1 MIVDVNENHFRN
13 YIINSSRKLILVYYY
28 ATWSRECE
36 EFNPVIE
43 SISRKYA
50 LLLDVL
56 KVNIDVEKN
65 LVQWGNV
72 RSVPTLF
79 VFKTGNDQPV
89 DKATGYV
96 TEENLEFVIEKYLGR
111 I

>member
-13 YIINSSRKLILVYYY
+13 YIINSSRQLILVYYY

-36 EFNPVIE
+36 ELTPIVE
-43 SISRKYA
+43 SISRKYP

-65 LVQWGNV
+65 LVHWGGV
-72 RSVPTLF
+72 KSVPTLYL
-79 VFKTGNDQPV
+79 FKTGNDQPIDRV
-89 DKATGYV
+89 IGYIR
-96 TEENLEFVIEKYLGR
+96 EEDLEMGIERHLGR
-111 I
+111 